1 VLRAGILK
9 TDFEEI
15 KMHKSLVAAKLIE
28 PSKELK
34 RFFGDPPL
42 IGNERLEDY
51 LAFWS
56 LIEKA
61 AKPADDIARLLVWEL
76 ACIWWEI
83 RRERQI
89 KAKII
94 KQKQQDAVAKSQGY
108 TRADYERERR
118 AAERTSMP
126 RVEDDEPSMF
136 RKKGS
141 EPVEKKQEDPISLLA
156 QAYLHDDGNAIE
168 GCDWRLSRLEFR
180 RSALLREVERRNQ
193 IVARGADKAASSIV
207 DAEFREVED

>member
-1 VLRAGILK
+1 ME
-9 TDFEEI
+9 TT
-15 KMHKSLVAAKLIE
+15 MNKSLIAAKPIE
-28 PSKELK
+28 PSKELE

-42 IGNERLEDY
+42 VGNERLEDY
-51 LAFWS
+51 LAFRS
-56 LIEKA
+56 VIEKA
-61 AKPADDIARLLVWEL
+61 AKPADDIARLLVLDL
-76 ACIWWEI
+76 ANIWWEM
-83 RRERQI
+83 RRERLI

-94 KQKQQDAVAKSQGY
+94 TKKQQEAVGKSQGY

-126 RVEDDEPSMF
+126 RDEDDEPSMF

-141 EPVEKKQEDPISLLA
+141 ELVEKKQEDPISLLA

>member
-9 TDFEEI
+9 TDFKELRM
-15 KMHKSLVAAKLIE
+15 KKSMIAAKPIE
-28 PSKELK
+28 FSKELE

-42 IGNERLEDY
+42 LGNERLEDY

-56 LIEKA
+56 VIERA
-61 AKPADDIARLLVWEL
+61 AKPADDIARLLVWDL
-76 ACIWWEI
+76 ACIWWEM
-83 RRERQI
+83 RRERST

-193 IVARGADKAASSIV
+193 IVARDADRAASSIV
-207 DAEFREVED
+207 EAEFREVED

>member
-1 VLRAGILK
+1 MK
-9 TDFEEI
+9 
-15 KMHKSLVAAKLIE
+15 KSLVAAKPIE
-28 PSKELK
+28 PSKELE

-61 AKPADDIARLLVWEL
+61 AKPADDIARLLVRGL
-76 ACIWWEI
+76 TDIWWEI
-83 RRERQI
+83 RREGSI
-89 KAKII
+89 KVEII
-94 KQKQQDAVAKSQGY
+94 KKKQQDAVAKSQGY

-126 RVEDDEPSMF
+126 RDEDDEPSMF

-141 EPVEKKQEDPISLLA
+141 EPVEKKQEVTISPLA
-156 QAYLHDDGNAIE
+156 QVYLHDDGTIE
-168 GCDWRLSRLEFR
+168 GCDRRIAVLEFR
-180 RSALLREVERRNQ
+180 LSALLRGVERRNQ
-193 IVARGADKAASSIV
+193 IVTRDANRAASSIV
-207 DAEFREVED
+207 DAEFKDVED